1 MRQLMSKLQSK
12 GYLVKSNKRPVHVS
26 ATFIKAKNKCDYLCY
41 LKYLLGLRT
50 IHDTDPQ
57 RYGNRWH
64 TCQEILGRSPGVCTT
79 CAQKAA
85 NDPECPFCGGAGFIP
100 EDRMELVVDY
110 LNKYYAIVP
119 PNKDE
124 VEWLVERAK
133 LMYGMAGYQWYY
145 SESEYETLAT
155 ELEFKLPVVN
165 PRTGRTL
172 PNCKLVGKIDKLVRN
187 QNGVVMIMEHKT
199 TSSSLDSDSSF
210 WGNLR
215 LNTQISMYVY
225 AAQQMQLEGD
235 LIPYGIQPTD
245 PFIQECVF
253 DGLRKPG
260 IAPKKLSQGDSK
272 EFVETGE
279 YHGKKFEVDYTS
291 CGYTIDGELAECEH
305 GKKEGTYTIR
315 ETPEM
320 YGMRLLTD
328 MSERPEFYFGRREAS
343 RTTQEIEDFQK
354 KIYNIYQSYK
364 FMCRTETWSKD
375 EDQCEATYVCEYAG
389 LCYNN
394 VDPAVGDIPGF
405 KRIFERDKD
414 VNKSTTSSE

>member
-1 MRQLMSKLQSK
+1 
-12 GYLVKSNKRPVHVS
+12 
-26 ATFIKAKNKCDYLCY
+26 
-41 LKYLLGLRT
+41 
-50 IHDTDPQ
+50 
-57 RYGNRWH
+57 
-64 TCQEILGRSPGVCTT
+64 
-79 CAQKAA
+79 
-85 NDPECPFCGGAGFIP
+85 
-100 EDRMELVVDY
+100 
-110 LNKYYAIVP
+110 
-119 PNKDE
+119 

-155 ELEFKLPVVN
+155 ELKFELPVIN

-187 QNGVVMIMEHKT
+187 QNGVPMIMEHKT

-225 AAQQMQLEGD
+225 AAQQMQLAGD
-235 LIPYGIQPTD
+235 LEMYGIKADD
-245 PFIQECVF
+245 PLIQECVF

-260 IAPKKLSQGDSK
+260 IAPKKLSQKDSK
-272 EFVETGE
+272 VFMETKE
-279 YHGKKFEVDYTS
+279 YYGKKFEISGQDVYIAKDWPPAQS
-291 CGYTIDGELAECEH
+291 SLIIDGELAEQ
-305 GKKEGTYTIR
+305 GFGTKPNTFTIR

-328 MSERPEFYFGRREAS
+328 MSERPEFYFGRREVS

-354 KIYNIYQSYK
+354 KIYNIYQGYK

-375 EDQCEATYVCEYAG
+375 EDQCEATYVCEYTG

-394 VDPAVGDIPGF
+394 VDPTVGDISGF
-405 KRIFERDKD
+405 KRIFEEK
-414 VNKSTTSSE
+414 EE